1 MGYPGN
7 SGNVWGSQTNMILH
21 GVARKYDYIW
31 DIQDNMI
38 TYGAARKN
46 YYMGHSQTN
55 EFMYEESRKILLYM
69 GEVRQI

>member
-1 MGYPGN
+1 MWQPE
-7 SGNVWGSQTNMILH
+7 
-21 GVARKYDYIW
+21 KYDYIW

-38 TYGAARKN
+38 IYGAARKN
-46 YYMGHSQTN
+46 NYMGHSQTN